1 MINAA
6 TATNAMPEPTE
17 FPVAQVPRV
26 NIHTFCDNQ
35 QTAETLQSAAM
46 DRRMARAH
54 VTIQLGGILAAVQV
68 YQTQPTP
75 NVLVVESHSSREGI
89 LLELGQLAQVCQP
102 TTKVIVIGH
111 LNDVILYRELIRQGV
126 SEYLVAPIGQMQ
138 LIETIASLF
147 QDPKAKPLGR
157 IIAFVGAKGGVGS
170 STIAHH
176 IAWAMS
182 NNFGLETVITDLDL
196 AFGTAGLNFNQDAS
210 GGMLD
215 ALGQPDRI
223 DATLLDRML
232 TKLGDKLSLLNGPG
246 GVDRDVSI
254 DASAIETILSVIR
267 NSVPS
272 VIVDVPNMW
281 APWIK
286 HTLLNAD
293 EVVIT
298 STPELASLRNT
309 KNIIDLLKV
318 SRTND
323 EAPRL
328 ILNQVGMP
336 KRPEIPAA
344 EFAKAVGIAPSLV
357 IPHDPQSFG
366 AAQSNGQMLFEVA
379 PKSKSAELLAA
390 FTQVLLGTDKGG
402 KVVKSGLSS
411 LFQKFPTLRKK

>member
-17 FPVAQVPRV
+17 FPVAQVPRI

-182 NNFGLETVITDLDL
+182 NNFGLETVITWGITDRYSWSPEHFKRNDRLPNRPLPLDSNYRPKPMMRVIDE
-196 AFGTAGLNFNQDAS
+196 FR
-210 GGMLD
+210 
-215 ALGQPDRI
+215 RI
-223 DATLLDRML
+223 
-232 TKLGDKLSLLNGPG
+232 G
-246 GVDRDVSI
+246 
-254 DASAIETILSVIR
+254 
-267 NSVPS
+267 
-272 VIVDVPNMW
+272 
-281 APWIK
+281 
-286 HTLLNAD
+286 
-293 EVVIT
+293 
-298 STPELASLRNT
+298 
-309 KNIIDLLKV
+309 
-318 SRTND
+318 
-323 EAPRL
+323 
-328 ILNQVGMP
+328 
-336 KRPEIPAA
+336 
-344 EFAKAVGIAPSLV
+344 
-357 IPHDPQSFG
+357 
-366 AAQSNGQMLFEVA
+366 
-379 PKSKSAELLAA
+379 
-390 FTQVLLGTDKGG
+390 
-402 KVVKSGLSS
+402 
-411 LFQKFPTLRKK
+411 

>member
-17 FPVAQVPRV
+17 FPVAQVPRI

-254 DASAIETILSVIR
+254 DASSIETILSVIR

-402 KVVKSGLSS
+402 KAVKSGLSS

>member
-402 KVVKSGLSS
+402 KAVKSGLSS

>member
-254 DASAIETILSVIR
+254 DASSIETILSVIR

-402 KVVKSGLSS
+402 KAVKSGLSS

>member
-254 DASAIETILSVIR
+254 DASSIETILGVIR

-402 KVVKSGLSS
+402 KAVKSGLSS